1 MQADSSAAKETVVMK
16 ETETAENHTSIEI
29 PAYETHEK
37 SHETVPSTDGQHTR
51 HETNHAASH
60 SGSKHTGGKPHHA
73 AVVEQNEME
82 VLRNILVNNYRPVQP
97 LNGRV
102 VYRSFPFFNEPIA
115 TKCKEPQTVYLRD
128 PKAGASAVGVS
139 ILSMICVL
147 ALKFM

>member
-1 MQADSSAAKETVVMK
+1 MQADSSAAKETVIMK
-16 ETETAENHTSIEI
+16 EAETAENHTSIEI

-37 SHETVPSTDGQHTR
+37 SSETVHSTDGQPMR

-60 SGSKHTGGKPHHA
+60 SGSSGKPHHA
-73 AVVEQNEME
+73 AVVEQNDME

-102 VYRSFPFFNEPIA
+102 VYRSFPFFNEPFA

-139 ILSMICVL
+139 VLSMVCVL